1 LIQSV
6 YGLMVKR
13 KYPRIEVSQRTYDL
27 LSLES
32 VFIHKPIR
40 EILDELVESYITNNT
55 RLVYDQ
61 RTKLVSDQTAIKT
74 PIISKPVKVEKAAVT
89 AYKASKPAQ
98 VKKGEVVE
106 YKTSQPPR
114 VKKLGSDLEAQAR
127 IKELYDKGISVNQIA
142 REIGIAP
149 STIRSWM
156 DKQFESG
163 EMVRRG
169 K

>member
-1 LIQSV
+1 
-6 YGLMVKR
+6 MVKR

-40 EILDELVESYITNNT
+40 EILDELVESHITNNT

-74 PIISKPVKVEKAAVT
+74 PIISKPMRVEKAEVAE
-89 AYKASKPAQ
+89 YKITPPK
-98 VKKGEVVE
+98 VKKPKELKIPE
-106 YKTSQPPR
+106 
-114 VKKLGSDLEAQAR
+114 KLGVAEGKKRLSTDFEAQAR
-127 IKELYDKGISVNQIA
+127 IRVLYNEGMSVSKIA

-156 DKQFESG
+156 DKKFESG
-163 EMVRRG
+163 ELARRG